1 MQAPFK
7 RPLADIISDLKKPLN
22 KQWIKSKKKG
32 GSKIDFMPWFRYC
45 ELADMYAPGWE
56 KEITDVYWTDK
67 RCTVR
72 VKITIHAEE
81 GSFSRE
87 STGHDEDFGNKYGD
101 PQARAESMAFRRA
114 WANMGL
120 ARELYEKDD
129 IDYEVSGDGAATAP
143 PKLRKVEKAKNVD
156 VAAQAEEAEE
166 MFEKMKVWAE
176 SQIFQGKT
184 VEYIQNT
191 CRTKMIPK
199 IKIPQVRE
207 QAKKWIATQW
217 EVVR

>member
-7 RPLADIISDLKKPLN
+7 RPLQDIISDLKKPLN
-22 KQWIKSKKKG
+22 KKWLQTKRR
-32 GSKIDFMPWFRYC
+32 GSNTLTFMPWFRYC

-56 KEITDVYWTDK
+56 KEITDVSWTDK
-67 RCTVR
+67 GCTVR
-72 VKITIHAEE
+72 VKIIIHAEE

-87 STGHDEDFGNKYGD
+87 STGYDADFGNKYGD
-101 PQARAESMAFRRA
+101 PQVRAESMAFRRA

-143 PKLRKVEKAKNVD
+143 PKLRKVESTKKVDAK
-156 VAAQAEEAEE
+156 AQAEEAEE
-166 MFEKMKVWAE
+166 MLEKMKVWAE

-184 VEYIQNT
+184 VEYVQST
-191 CRTKMIPK
+191 CRQKMIPK
-199 IKIPQVRE
+199 IKVPQVRE
-207 QAKKWIATQW
+207 RAEHWLNTEW
-217 EVVR
+217 EVV